1 MPHWKACKIRSG
13 ASGNSKMQRSGWLI
27 VALATALGTGILVA
41 LLLQQTGGT
50 APLPPFTLEQRPH
63 QDRTLFDYAN
73 LLEHYEEGAL
83 DYLQRLAERFHIE
96 AVIVTLPD
104 PDLARSI
111 EELAVDIVNRWQI
124 GRKHE
129 GRGLLLLL
137 ENKHKLVKLEVA
149 YELEDVFTDAFSGY
163 IEDLQLKPYFL
174 RNDLGTGLI
183 AVMEELERRA
193 QIKLQGEYTPGM
205 IARLDAELLAGGAG
219 AKRQLSR
226 YGTGLSTGETF
237 SYSSTDGAKT
247 PAEAWR
253 IMLAKWDGAG
263 ANLKA
268 DIYTEMTKL
277 AMGDQNNPDQRT
289 RAALSDWQNADY
301 QVLQDGDHAVISFG
315 NRKGWNYAPFLFCK
329 TSSGWMFD
337 IVHQRRLVVMT
348 ENPDWKVVQGNYPYV
363 GLLSQA
369 KQSTG
374 KDLPLEA
381 DDLYTCTH
389 DREIANEMHALE
401 GRQASHP
408 DDFDTVM
415 ALARLNVITGRRP
428 NHVTP
433 LLKQA
438 KQLNPDSAL
447 PYKYAAIYN
456 VNTFFQYRT
465 ALAEIETYLEKRP
478 GDAFGYNFL
487 GFLHY
492 RLGNYR
498 ESIDALEKA
507 VEIRAD
513 NAYAYALLARDYTL
527 LHNRASNIDP
537 RRAGYRQD
545 ALAMLHKA
553 ETAATPDPQRIAW
566 LKTWLRGRNILPE
579 STD

>member
-1 MPHWKACKIRSG
+1 MHRAIWFG
-13 ASGNSKMQRSGWLI
+13 
-27 VALATALGTGILVA
+27 VALAVALGTWIFTK
-41 LLLQQTGGT
+41 LLLQQPGGPASL
-50 APLPPFTLEQRPH
+50 APFSLEQRP
-63 QDRTLFDYAN
+63 QDERTLFDYAN
-73 LLEHYEEGAL
+73 LLNHFEEGTQT
-83 DYLQRLAERFHIE
+83 YLQRLAERFHIE
-96 AVIVTLPD
+96 AIIVTLPD
-104 PDLARSI
+104 PGVAQSI
-111 EELAVDIVNRWQI
+111 EELAVDIANRWHI
-124 GRKHE
+124 GRNHE
-129 GRGLLLLL
+129 GRGLLLLVVDDR
-137 ENKHKLVKLEVA
+137 KQVKLEVA

-163 IEDLQLKPYFL
+163 IEDLQLRPYYL

-226 YGTGLSTGETF
+226 YGTGQSTGETA
-237 SYSSTDGAKT
+237 SYSSSDGAKT

-253 IMLAKWDGAG
+253 IMLTKWGGKG

-315 NRKGWNYAPFLFCK
+315 KRKGWNYAPFLFCK
-329 TSSGWMFD
+329 TSRGWMFD

-348 ENPDWKVVQGNYPYV
+348 ENPDWKVEQGNYPYAA
-363 GLLSQA
+363 LLSQA

-381 DDLYTCTH
+381 EDLYTCTH
-389 DREIANEMHALE
+389 DSEIANEMQTLERRHAD
-401 GRQASHP
+401 HP

-438 KQLNPDSAL
+438 KLLNPDSAL

-465 ALAEIETYLEKRP
+465 ALAEIEAYLERRP
-478 GDAFGYNFL
+478 GDTFGYNFL

-492 RLGNYR
+492 RLGDYR
-498 ESIDALEKA
+498 KSIDALEKA
-507 VEIRAD
+507 VAINTN
-513 NAYAYALLARDYTL
+513 NAYAYGLMARDYAL
-527 LHNRASNIDP
+527 LHIRASNIDP
-537 RRAGYRQD
+537 RRAGYRRQ
-545 ALAMLHKA
+545 ALAMLRKA

-566 LKTWLRGRNILPE
+566 LKSWLRGRKILTENPG
-579 STD
+579 